1 MSDTQ
6 ASLQSN
12 YERDGFVFPVR
23 AMSGEQAAGY
33 RGQLEAVERSIAG
46 DTEKEKA
53 VRSYC
58 NLVLPF
64 IDEITRTPEITGP
77 VSALLGD
84 DLIVFGCSLFIKEP
98 RSTSYVSWHQDLHYW
113 GLDNEEEVTAWLALS
128 PSTRASGC
136 MRFVAGSHREILE
149 HNDTHHSD
157 NLLTRGQEIAVD
169 VDENDATDVVLQPGE
184 MSLHHGR
191 LLHAS
196 APNGSDDRRIGVAIR
211 YITPRQHQV
220 VGGRTIAT
228 LVRGRDTHGNFELAD
243 APKLAMGADEMALWR
258 RATGAKDKILY
269 RETA

>member
-1 MSDTQ
+1 MSNAQDTLR
-6 ASLQSN
+6 ATF
-12 YERDGFVFPVR
+12 ERDGFAFPVR
-23 AMSGEQAAGY
+23 AMSGEQASAY
-33 RGQLEAVERSIAG
+33 RGQLEAIERSIAG
-46 DTEKEKA
+46 DAEKEKA

-64 IDEITRTPEITGP
+64 IDEITRDPAVTGP
-77 VSALLGD
+77 VSELLGE

-113 GLDNEEEVTAWLALS
+113 GLESDDEVTAWLALS
-128 PSTRASGC
+128 PSTQASGC
-136 MRFVAGSHREILE
+136 MRFVAGSHRQVLE

-169 VDENDATDVVLQPGE
+169 VDEDDATDVVLQPGE

-196 APNGSDDRRIGVAIR
+196 APNTSDDRRIGVAIR

-228 LVRGRDTHGNFELAD
+228 LVRGRDEHGNFELAD
-243 APKLAMGADEMALWR
+243 APKVAMGTDEMALWQ

-269 RETA
+269 RETG